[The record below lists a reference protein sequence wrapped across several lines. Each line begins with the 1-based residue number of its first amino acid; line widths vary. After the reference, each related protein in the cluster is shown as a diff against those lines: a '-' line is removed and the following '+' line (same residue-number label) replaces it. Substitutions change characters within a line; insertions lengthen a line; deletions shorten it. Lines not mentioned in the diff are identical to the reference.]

1 MHCTS
6 SLAYYLW
13 IKTSLWTKVTFLIF
27 MLEQSKVAKEFR
39 SEKPSP
45 LLHQIQPDISRLFS
59 NHRVTYCVSHSVNV
73 KRAKTPIRLVFLPPL
88 TLALSFQIYCR
99 WGQITCY
106 SQSTQIYGLWVSLS
120 GQPALK

>member
-1 MHCTS
+1 MS
-6 SLAYYLW
+6 
-13 IKTSLWTKVTFLIF
+13 
-27 MLEQSKVAKEFR
+27 EQSEVAKEFR

-73 KRAKTPIRLVFLPPL
+73 KRAKNPIRLVFLPPL
-88 TLALSFQIYCR
+88 TLALSFQIYSW

-120 GQPALK
+120 GQPALQ